1 MNSLSNDF
9 ILGCLMGYF
18 LYNHFVIFLL
28 GFAVSAVIHQKYGSV
43 SSFLNWGIE
52 RIRHNTFSFY
62 RTYIRRE
69 NSPIEILTDNK
80 VD

>member
-1 MNSLSNDF
+1 MTSLSNDF

-18 LYNHFVIFLL
+18 LYNYFVIFLL
-28 GFAVSAVIHQKYGSV
+28 GFAVSAVIHEKYGSIA
-43 SSFLNWGIE
+43 SFLNWGQE
-52 RIRHNTFSFY
+52 RIRHNASSVY

-69 NSPIEILTDNK
+69 NIPIEQRTDDK